1 MENRMIKVETV
12 DHGYALT
19 VGEKSWLL
27 SDERE
32 LAEAV
37 VFRVSLNCKSD
48 VSKARMHKLMNCVMY
63 GDKRERS
70 AAMKAMC
77 N

>member
-1 MENRMIKVETV
+1 MEKITIKIETV
-12 DHGYALT
+12 EHGYALT

-27 SDERE
+27 ADERE

-37 VFRVSLNCKSD
+37 VFRVTLGCK
-48 VSKARMHKLMNCVMY
+48 KEATKMRMRKLMNCVLF
-63 GDKRERS
+63 GDKRERR
-70 AAMKAMC
+70 AAKKTMS

>member
-27 SDERE
+27 SDERK

-37 VFRVSLNCKSD
+37 VFRV
-48 VSKARMHKLMNCVMY
+48 
-63 GDKRERS
+63 
-70 AAMKAMC
+70 
-77 N
+77 